1 MKKTFTLITLA
12 FTTAL
17 ILIQSTGNQA
27 ISNQSGAPAAHT
39 GSPADNQTCSKSGCH
54 SGGATASP
62 TQIITSNVPAGGYVP
77 GQVYSITATMT
88 QSGLS
93 KFGFQISPQSS
104 TGQLVGALS
113 LTNATNTKIVSTK
126 YVTHTLAGTSAPGGT
141 KTWSFNWTA
150 PAAGT
155 GDVTFYGAFNFT
167 NSSNSASGDIIRTNT
182 LTITEDLTTGIADN
196 TADKFN
202 LNVFPNPVQ
211 SETNLRMKLDRPETV
226 KVQLC
231 DITGKFIQ
239 APFEFEGAAGDNLFK
254 LTIPSELTSGVYQLL
269 ITAGS
274 ETAVTSLLK
283 K

>member
-17 ILIQSTGNQA
+17 ILIQSTGNEA

-39 GSPADNQTCSKSGCH
+39 GSPSDNQTCSKSGCH

-77 GQVYSITATMT
+77 GQVYTITATMNQT
-88 QSGLS
+88 GLS

-104 TGQLVGALS
+104 TGQLVGTLAI
-113 LTNATNTKIVSTK
+113 TNATNTKIVSTK
-126 YVTHTLAGTSAPGGT
+126 YVTHTTAGTSAPGGT
-141 KTWSFNWTA
+141 KAWSFNWTA
-150 PAAGT
+150 PVAGT
-155 GDVTFYGAFNFT
+155 GDVTFYGAFNFS

-182 LTITEDLTTGIADN
+182 LTISEDLTTGIADN
-196 TADKFN
+196 SADKFI

-211 SETNLRMKLDRPETV
+211 SETNLRMNLDRPETV

-231 DITGKFIQ
+231 DMTGKFIQ
-239 APFEFEGAAGDNLFK
+239 APFEFEGTAGDNLFK

-269 ITAGS
+269 ITAGDQ
-274 ETAVTSLLK
+274 TAVTSLLK